1 MAMKKA
7 VIMAGGFG
15 TRLRPLTMSI
25 PKPMVPVANIPM
37 IEHIINLLKKHNITE
52 IVCVLYFQ
60 PEKITDYF
68 GDGSKF
74 GVSIEYVLAVADYG
88 TAGAVRNAAEKL
100 NEPFIIISGD
110 VLTDF
115 DISAALKFHE
125 DNGSQAT
132 ILLTRVPNPLA
143 YGIVMTKENGAITRF
158 LEKPSWGEVFSDT
171 INTGIYI
178 LEPEVLQMIPYQ
190 QEFDFSKDLYPAMLE
205 QKRPLFGYVTDGY
218 WRDIG
223 NLTEYQIASQDV
235 LQGKVNIDIRGEKH
249 DNVHLGKNVRVAETA
264 VLKGMV
270 VLGDNAVVGE
280 NAEILDCIIGSN
292 VTIGERAIITGCV
305 LWDDVKVGAGA
316 IMTNDVVCNGTVI
329 GDETTISENVFIAE
343 NCTIGTE
350 AKLLSNIKLWPKK
363 EVESGAVLSRS
374 LVQEEKWLREL
385 FTEARITGI
394 SNIEMNPEFGAKLGA
409 AIGNAYG
416 KDVTL
421 VASRDHDPVSRILK
435 RSITAGLTSVGVCV
449 NDLQVTSIP
458 ETRMELSSEKFAGG
472 LHVRKSPRQP
482 DKTDIIL
489 FGNDGRDMP
498 LAKGKSIERFFFG
511 EDIKRVDYMEVGKL
525 NFPLTTNVEYVN
537 RYLKTLNIDAI
548 AKRFFKIIINYS
560 HGLASTVFPQILG
573 ELDCTVLAMNNYIDH
588 VRHAPS
594 THETGSGE
602 MEKVMTSVTY
612 DVGFHIDPGAERITV
627 VDDKG
632 VRYTPSRLITVVT
645 KLFLEANKHRE
656 PYTIAAPVIASDEV
670 EMVAKDYNVNVIRIK
685 NSHSAMM
692 EATRNKD
699 VLFVGGTRG
708 GFIFPEF
715 MFASDGMYS
724 IGKILEMLAVTGLK
738 MSELEGKLPR
748 RAQVQLTAQCPWDL
762 KGKVMRMAMEHSE
775 NMERQLIDGVK
786 VFENGN
792 SVLILPDKE
801 RAEFLVFAESD
812 DTAAANK
819 LASEYQQRIADWQNA

>member
-1 MAMKKA
+1 MKKA

-37 IEHIINLLKKHNITE
+37 IEHILNLLKKHNITE

-60 PEKITDYF
+60 PEKITSYF
-68 GDGSKF
+68 GDGSAF
-74 GVSIEYVLAVADYG
+74 GVTIEYVKAVADYG
-88 TAGAVRNAAEKL
+88 TAGAVRNAAEHL
-100 NEPFIIISGD
+100 DEPFIIISGD
-110 VLTDF
+110 VLTDL
-115 DISAALKFHE
+115 DITAALKFHE
-125 DNGSQAT
+125 KNKSQAT
-132 ILLTRVPNPLA
+132 ILLTRVPNPLQF
-143 YGIVMTKENGAITRF
+143 GIVMTAENGAITRF

-178 LEPEVLQMIPYQ
+178 LEPEVLKMIPYQ
-190 QEFDFSKDLYPAMLE
+190 KEFDFSKDLYPAMLE
-205 QKRPLFGYVTDGY
+205 QKKPLFGYITECY

-235 LQGKVNIDIRGEKH
+235 LQGKVNITISGEKSG
-249 DNVHLGKNVRVAETA
+249 NIYRGKNTNVAESA
-264 VLKGMV
+264 ILKGMV
-270 VLGDNAVVGE
+270 VIGDNTVIGE
-280 NAEILDCIIGSN
+280 NAEISDCVIGRD
-292 VTIGERAIITGCV
+292 VEIGERANLSGSV
-305 LWDDVKVGAGA
+305 LWDRVKIGNGASV
-316 IMTNDVVCNGTVI
+316 TNDVICNDTVI
-329 GDETTISENVFIAE
+329 GNGATISENVFIAE
-343 NCTIGTE
+343 GCIIGGE
-350 AKLLSNIKLWPKK
+350 AQLLSNIKLWPNK

-394 SNIEMNPEFGAKLGA
+394 SNIEMNPEFAAKLGA

-421 VASRDHDPVSRILK
+421 VASRDHDPVSRIVK
-435 RSITAGLTSVGVCV
+435 RSMTAGLMSTGTCV

-458 ETRMELSSEKFAGG
+458 ETRLELSSERFAGG
-472 LHVRKSPRQP
+472 FHIRKSPRHP

-498 LAKGKSIERFFFG
+498 LAKGKTIERFFFG
-511 EDIKRVDYMEVGKL
+511 EDIRRVDYTEVGKL
-525 NFPLTTNVEYVN
+525 TFPHTTNTKYIN
-537 RYLKTLNIDAI
+537 RYLNTLNIDAI
-548 AKRFFKIIINYS
+548 AKQYFKLVIDYS

-573 ELDCTVLAMNNYIDH
+573 ELDCTVLAMNNYIDA

-594 THETGSGE
+594 NQETGAEE
-602 MEKVMTSVTY
+602 MEKVMTSLAY
-612 DVGFHIDPGAERITV
+612 DIGFHVDAGAERIAV
-627 VDDKG
+627 VDDRG
-632 VRYTPSRLITVVT
+632 VRYTPSRLITIVT

-656 PYTIAAPVIASDEV
+656 PYIIAAPVIASDEV
-670 EMVAKDYNVNVIRIK
+670 ELVAKDYNVQVVRIK

-699 VLFVGGTRG
+699 ILFVGGTRG

-715 MFASDGMYS
+715 MFASDGMFS
-724 IGKILEMLAVTGLK
+724 IGKIMEMLAITGLK
-738 MSELEGKLPR
+738 LSDLDQQLPR
-748 RAQVQLTAQCPWDL
+748 RAQSQQSVPCPWDV
-762 KGKVMRMAMEHSE
+762 KGKVMRRAMEHSE
-775 NMERQLIDGVK
+775 KLERQLIDGVK

-801 RAEFLVFAESD
+801 RAEFTIIAESNKQD
-812 DTAAANK
+812 DARS
-819 LASEYQQRIADWQNA
+819 LAEQYTKHISEWQNMH